1 MRRTLLFSLVL
12 PLTVAC
18 GANRPP
24 AVATAP
30 APVSR
35 ARAPQPAPAPVDPII
50 ATMASAEAAF
60 ERGRAEVD
68 QGHLREARVAFDQ
81 ALDALMAVPGGAR
94 SDARVSAALDGLIDR
109 ISALELSALARGDGF
124 TETASEPATIDTLL
138 SLPAAEAEAA
148 PAPEVASAVRDDLAT
163 TVHDI
168 PIPMNDRVLRF
179 VELFQGRLRGFLTEG
194 LTRGAQYMPMIQAV
208 FKDAGL
214 PLDLAFVPLVESAFK
229 PTALSRASARGVWQ
243 FMRGTGTEN
252 GLKHD
257 WFIDE
262 RADPEKATRAA
273 AKYLKSLHR
282 TFDDWHLALASYNGG
297 PGRVQRAVKRSGLD
311 DFWALSASTKHLPRE
326 TRDYVP
332 MILAATIIARNPAKY
347 GFDVPVMSPVATD
360 LVTLSA
366 PADLRRVAE
375 WAGVSAEDIRALNP
389 ELRRWTTPVRQRDYL
404 LRVPMG
410 TAALVLEAQRGSAPD
425 EVASLQ
431 WYTVRK
437 GESLPTIARRLRVS
451 RTDLAEAN
459 YLGASARVKPGQ
471 KLLVPRAP
479 SPALLAGR
487 PATPSERETGT
498 PAAASARADERDEE
512 PTRVVYRV
520 RKGDTLFGIARRHGV
535 SIENLRAW
543 NGLRG
548 SAIGVGDR
556 LQIHTSRASQRPV
569 TARALRRRICA
580 TPSQVAVHALRSAA
594 RGRAV
599 RP

>member
-12 PLTVAC
+12 PLTAAC
-18 GANRPP
+18 GAHRPP
-24 AVATAP
+24 AVATTP
-30 APVSR
+30 VPVSETR
-35 ARAPQPAPAPVDPII
+35 VPPPPPAPVDPAI
-50 ATMASAEAAF
+50 ATIASAEAAF
-60 ERGRAEVD
+60 ERGRTEVE

-81 ALDALMAVPGGAR
+81 SLDTLMAVPGGAR
-94 SDARVSAALDGLIDR
+94 SDARVSDALDALIDR
-109 ISALELSALARGDGF
+109 ISALELATLTRGDGF

-138 SLPAAEAEAA
+138 SLPPAEAEAA
-148 PAPEVASAVRDDLAT
+148 PAPEVATTVRDDLAT

-194 LTRGAQYMPMIQAV
+194 LTRGAEYMPMIQAV
-208 FKDAGL
+208 FADEGL
-214 PLDLAFVPLVESAFK
+214 PLDLAYVPLVESAFK

-243 FMRGTGTEN
+243 FMRGTGIEN
-252 GLKHD
+252 GLQHD
-257 WFIDE
+257 WFVDE
-262 RADPEKATRAA
+262 RSDPEKATRAA
-273 AKYLKSLHR
+273 AKYLKTLHR

-347 GFDVPVMSPVATD
+347 GFDVPVVSPVATD
-360 LVTLSA
+360 VVTLSA

-389 ELRRWTTPVRQRDYL
+389 ELRRWTTPVRQRDYQ
-404 LRVPMG
+404 LRVPLG
-410 TAALVLEAQRGSAPD
+410 TAALVLDAQRGSAPD
-425 EVASLQ
+425 DVLSLQ

-451 RTDLAEAN
+451 RADLAEAN
-459 YLGASARVKPGQ
+459 YLGATARVKPGQ

-479 SPALLAGR
+479 SAALLAGR
-487 PATPSERETGT
+487 PAPAVDTPAR
-498 PAAASARADERDEE
+498 AAASSVAARADDRDDDT
-512 PTRVVYRV
+512 TRIVYRV

-535 SIENLRAW
+535 SVENLRAW
-543 NGLRG
+543 NRLRG

-556 LQIHTSRASQRPV
+556 LQIHTSRAANGQ
-569 TARALRRRICA
+569 
-580 TPSQVAVHALRSAA
+580 
-594 RGRAV
+594 
-599 RP
+599 

>member
-12 PLTVAC
+12 PLTAAC
-18 GANRPP
+18 AANRPP
-24 AVATAP
+24 VVATAS
-30 APVSR
+30 APVLQ
-35 ARAPQPAPAPVDPII
+35 ARTPQPPPALVDPVI
-50 ATMASAEAAF
+50 AIMATAEASF
-60 ERGRAEVD
+60 EHGRAEVE

-94 SDARVSAALDGLIDR
+94 GDARVSAAFDALIDR

-138 SLPAAEAEAA
+138 SLPPAEAEAA
-148 PAPEVASAVRDDLAT
+148 PAPGVATTVRDDLAT
-163 TVHDI
+163 TAHDI

-179 VELFQGRLRGFLTEG
+179 VELFQGRLRGFLTDG

-214 PLDLAFVPLVESAFK
+214 PLDLAYVPLVESAFK

-297 PGRVQRAVKRSGLD
+297 PGRVQRAVRRSGLD
-311 DFWALSASTKHLPRE
+311 DFWELSASTKHLPRE

-347 GFDVPVMSPVATD
+347 GFDVPAMSPVAAD
-360 LVTLSA
+360 VVTLSA

-389 ELRRWTTPVRQRDYL
+389 ELRRWTTPVRQRDYQ

-410 TAALVLEAQRGSAPD
+410 TAALVLEAQHGSAPD

-431 WYTVRK
+431 YYTVRK

-451 RTDLAEAN
+451 RADLADAN

-479 SPALLAGR
+479 SPALLARR
-487 PATPSERETGT
+487 PAATAAGT
-498 PAAASARADERDEE
+498 TANASTVATRADDRDDE
-512 PTRVVYRV
+512 PTRLVYRV
-520 RKGDTLFGIARRHGV
+520 RKGDTLSGIARRHGV
-535 SIENLRAW
+535 SVENLRAW
-543 NGLRG
+543 NRLRG

-556 LQIHTSRASQRPV
+556 LQIQ
-569 TARALRRRICA
+569 TARA
-580 TPSQVAVHALRSAA
+580 TSAQ
-594 RGRAV
+594 
-599 RP
+599 

>member
-12 PLTVAC
+12 PLTAAC
-18 GANRPP
+18 GAHRPP
-24 AVATAP
+24 AVATTP
-30 APVSR
+30 VPVSETR
-35 ARAPQPAPAPVDPII
+35 VPPPPPAPVDPAI

-60 ERGRAEVD
+60 ERGRTEVE

-81 ALDALMAVPGGAR
+81 SLDTLMAVPGGAR
-94 SDARVSAALDGLIDR
+94 SDARVSAALDALIDR
-109 ISALELSALARGDGF
+109 ISALELATLTRGDGF

-138 SLPAAEAEAA
+138 SLPPAEAEAA
-148 PAPEVASAVRDDLAT
+148 PAPEVATTVRDDLAT

-194 LTRGAQYMPMIQAV
+194 LTRGAEYMPMIQAV
-208 FKDAGL
+208 FADEGL
-214 PLDLAFVPLVESAFK
+214 PLDLAYVPLVESAFK

-243 FMRGTGTEN
+243 FMRGTGIEN

-262 RADPEKATRAA
+262 RSDPEKATRAA
-273 AKYLKSLHR
+273 AKYLKTLHR

-347 GFDVPVMSPVATD
+347 GFDVPVVSPVATD
-360 LVTLSA
+360 VVTLSA

-404 LRVPMG
+404 LRVPLG
-410 TAALVLEAQRGSAPD
+410 TAALVLDAQRGSAPD
-425 EVASLQ
+425 DVLSLQ

-451 RTDLAEAN
+451 RADLAEAN
-459 YLGASARVKPGQ
+459 YLGATARVKPGQ

-479 SPALLAGR
+479 SAALLAGR
-487 PATPSERETGT
+487 PA
-498 PAAASARADERDEE
+498 PAVDSPARAATSSVAARADDRDDDT
-512 PTRVVYRV
+512 TRIVYRV
-520 RKGDTLFGIARRHGV
+520 RKGDTLSGIARRHGV
-535 SIENLRAW
+535 SVENLRAW
-543 NGLRG
+543 NRLRG

-556 LQIHTSRASQRPV
+556 LQIHTSRAANGQ
-569 TARALRRRICA
+569 
-580 TPSQVAVHALRSAA
+580 
-594 RGRAV
+594 
-599 RP
+599 

>member
-12 PLTVAC
+12 PLTAAC
-18 GANRPP
+18 AANRPP
-24 AVATAP
+24 VVATAS
-30 APVSR
+30 APVLQ
-35 ARAPQPAPAPVDPII
+35 ARTPQPPPALVDPVI
-50 ATMASAEAAF
+50 AIMATAEASF
-60 ERGRAEVD
+60 EHGRAEVE

-94 SDARVSAALDGLIDR
+94 GDARVSAALDALIDR

-138 SLPAAEAEAA
+138 SLPPAEAEAA
-148 PAPEVASAVRDDLAT
+148 PAPGVATTVRDDLAT
-163 TVHDI
+163 TAHDI

-179 VELFQGRLRGFLTEG
+179 VELFQGRLRGFLTDG

-214 PLDLAFVPLVESAFK
+214 PLDLAYVPLVESAFK
-229 PTALSRASARGVWQ
+229 QTALSRASARGVWQ

-297 PGRVQRAVKRSGLD
+297 PGRVQRAVRRSGLD
-311 DFWALSASTKHLPRE
+311 DFWELSASTKHLPRE

-347 GFDVPVMSPVATD
+347 GFDVPAMSPVAAD
-360 LVTLSA
+360 VVTLSA

-389 ELRRWTTPVRQRDYL
+389 ELRRWTTPVRQRDYQ

-410 TAALVLEAQRGSAPD
+410 TAALVLEAQHGSAPD

-431 WYTVRK
+431 YYTVRK

-451 RTDLAEAN
+451 RADLADAN

-479 SPALLAGR
+479 SPALLARR
-487 PATPSERETGT
+487 PAATAAGT
-498 PAAASARADERDEE
+498 TANASTVATRADDRDDE
-512 PTRVVYRV
+512 PTRLVYRV
-520 RKGDTLFGIARRHGV
+520 RKGDTLSGIARRHGV
-535 SIENLRAW
+535 SVENLRAW
-543 NGLRG
+543 NRLRG

-556 LQIHTSRASQRPV
+556 LQIQ
-569 TARALRRRICA
+569 TARA
-580 TPSQVAVHALRSAA
+580 TSAQ
-594 RGRAV
+594 
-599 RP
+599 

>member
-12 PLTVAC
+12 PLTAAC
-18 GANRPP
+18 AANRPP
-24 AVATAP
+24 VVATAT
-30 APVSR
+30 APVTQ
-35 ARAPQPAPAPVDPII
+35 ARAPQPAPPPVDPVI
-50 ATMASAEAAF
+50 ATIATAEAAF
-60 ERGRAEVD
+60 ERGRAEVE

-81 ALDALMAVPGGAR
+81 SLDTLMAVPGGAR
-94 SDARVSAALDGLIDR
+94 SDRRVNAALDALIDR
-109 ISALELSALARGDGF
+109 ISALELAALARGDGF

-138 SLPAAEAEAA
+138 SLPSAEAEAA
-148 PAPEVASAVRDDLAT
+148 PAPDVATTVRDDLAT

-168 PIPMNDRVLRF
+168 PIPLNDRVLRY
-179 VELFQGRLRGFLTEG
+179 VELFQGRLRGFLTDG

-214 PLDLAFVPLVESAFK
+214 PLDLAYVPLIESAFK

-273 AKYLKSLHR
+273 AKYLKALHR

-360 LVTLSA
+360 VVTLST

-375 WAGVSAEDIRALNP
+375 WAGVPAEDIRALNP
-389 ELRRWTTPVRQRDYL
+389 ELRRWTTPVRQRDYQ

-410 TAALVLEAQRGSAPD
+410 TAALVLEAQHGSAPGD
-425 EVASLQ
+425 VAFLQ
-431 WYTVRK
+431 WHTVRK

-451 RTDLAEAN
+451 RADLAEAN
-459 YLGASARVKPGQ
+459 YLGTAARVKPGQ

-479 SPALLAGR
+479 SPVLLASRSG
-487 PATPSERETGT
+487 AT
-498 PAAASARADERDEE
+498 AADTATSIAAARADDRDDE

-520 RKGDTLFGIARRHGV
+520 RKGDTLSGIARRHGV
-535 SIENLRAW
+535 SVGNLRAW
-543 NGLRG
+543 NRLRG
-548 SAIGVGDR
+548 SALGVGDR
-556 LQIHTSRASQRPV
+556 LQIHTSRATNAQ
-569 TARALRRRICA
+569 
-580 TPSQVAVHALRSAA
+580 
-594 RGRAV
+594 
-599 RP
+599 

>member
-1 MRRTLLFSLVL
+1 MRRTLVFSLVL
-12 PLTVAC
+12 PLTAAC
-18 GANRPP
+18 AANRPP

-30 APVSR
+30 APMPQ
-35 ARAPQPAPAPVDPII
+35 ARAPQPAPPPVDPII
-50 ATMASAEAAF
+50 ATIASAEAAF

-81 ALDALMAVPGGAR
+81 ALDVLMAVPGGAR
-94 SDARVSAALDGLIDR
+94 SEARVSAALDALVDR

-138 SLPAAEAEAA
+138 SLPPAEAEAA
-148 PAPEVASAVRDDLAT
+148 PAPEVATTVRDDLAT

-179 VELFQGRLRGFLTEG
+179 VELFQGRLRGFLTDG
-194 LTRGAQYMPMIQAV
+194 LTRGAQYMPMIQSV

-214 PLDLAFVPLVESAFK
+214 PLDLAYVPLVESAFK

-243 FMRGTGTEN
+243 FMRGTGKEN

-273 AKYLKSLHR
+273 AKYLKALHR

-311 DFWALSASTKHLPRE
+311 DFWELSASTKHLPRE

-332 MILAATIIARNPAKY
+332 MILAATIIARNPTKS
-347 GFDVPVMSPVATD
+347 GFDVPAMSPVATD
-360 LVTLSA
+360 VVTLSA

-375 WAGVSAEDIRALNP
+375 WAGVSAENIRALNP
-389 ELRRWTTPVRQRDYL
+389 ELRRWTTPVRQRDYQ

-410 TAALVLEAQRGSAPD
+410 TAALVLEAQYGAAPD
-425 EVASLQ
+425 DMASLQ
-431 WYTVRK
+431 YYTVRK

-451 RTDLAEAN
+451 RADLAEAN

-479 SPALLAGR
+479 AAALLTGR
-487 PATPSERETGT
+487 PTPSAVD
-498 PAAASARADERDEE
+498 AAPSAAPTVAARSVAARADDRDRDDE
-512 PTRVVYRV
+512 PAKVVYRV

-556 LQIHTSRASQRPV
+556 LQIQTSRATSGQ
-569 TARALRRRICA
+569 
-580 TPSQVAVHALRSAA
+580 
-594 RGRAV
+594 
-599 RP
+599 

>member
-12 PLTVAC
+12 PLTAAC
-18 GANRPP
+18 AANRPP
-24 AVATAP
+24 AVATAS
-30 APVSR
+30 APVPQ
-35 ARAPQPAPAPVDPII
+35 ARAPQPAPPPVDPII
-50 ATMASAEAAF
+50 ATIASAEAAF
-60 ERGRAEVD
+60 ERGRTEVD

-81 ALDALMAVPGGAR
+81 ALDVLMAVPGGAR
-94 SDARVSAALDGLIDR
+94 SEARVSAALDALVDR

-138 SLPAAEAEAA
+138 SLPPAEAEAA
-148 PAPEVASAVRDDLAT
+148 PAPEVATTVRDDLAT

-179 VELFQGRLRGFLTEG
+179 VELFQGRLRGFLTDG
-194 LTRGAQYMPMIQAV
+194 LTRGAQYMPMIQSV

-243 FMRGTGTEN
+243 FMRGTGKEN

-273 AKYLKSLHR
+273 AKYLKALHR

-311 DFWALSASTKHLPRE
+311 DFWDLSASTKHLPRE

-347 GFDVPVMSPVATD
+347 GFDVPAMSPVATD
-360 LVTLSA
+360 VVTLSA

-375 WAGVSAEDIRALNP
+375 WAGVSAENIRALNP
-389 ELRRWTTPVRQRDYL
+389 ELRRWTTPVRQRDYQ

-425 EVASLQ
+425 DMASLQ
-431 WYTVRK
+431 YYTVRK

-451 RTDLAEAN
+451 RADLAEAN

-479 SPALLAGR
+479 AAALLTGR
-487 PATPSERETGT
+487 PTPSAIDGA
-498 PAAASARADERDEE
+498 PNAAPMRAARSVAARADDRDDE
-512 PTRVVYRV
+512 PAKVVYRV

-535 SIENLRAW
+535 SIENLRVW

-556 LQIHTSRASQRPV
+556 LQIQTSRATSGQ
-569 TARALRRRICA
+569 
-580 TPSQVAVHALRSAA
+580 
-594 RGRAV
+594 
-599 RP
+599 